1 MEKKELE
8 LYIHIPFCVKKCDYC
23 DFLSFPAD
31 NRTQRRYVD
40 ALQKEITCYGAL
52 YPDRKITTI
61 FIGGGTPSWL
71 DEEEIVRI
79 LHTVREAFEVE
90 RDAEITI
97 ECNPGTAT
105 AHKLVRYREAG
116 INRISIGL
124 QSAHNEELAL
134 LGRIH
139 TWEQFLKTYDLARKA
154 GFSNI
159 NVDLMSALPGQT
171 LETFSDTLKKVL
183 ALKPEHLSV
192 YSLMIEEGTP
202 FYERYREDEKHR
214 EAGEPTELL
223 PDEEQEYAVTKLTQ
237 RVLREAGYH
246 WYEVSNFAKPGYECR
261 HNIGYWKRADYLG
274 VGLGAASLIDNVRYA
289 NVRDLEEYCKECES
303 LWEEFTELG
312 GEKPDKVQ
320 MDSSKKNIQ
329 IERIEMQQKEKYSGK
344 EDRKRF
350 AESIRKTLCSS
361 TEPVTREEQMEE
373 FMFLGLRMTEGVS
386 RAEFEQHFVTTIE
399 AVYGDVL
406 RQLQKEGLL
415 VKQEGRICLTE
426 RGMDVNNYVVEQF
439 ML

>member
-40 ALQKEITCYGAL
+40 AVQKEIIYYGAL

-79 LHTVREAFEVE
+79 LHTVREAFAVE
-90 RDAEITI
+90 HDAEITI

-139 TWEQFLKTYDLARKA
+139 TWEQFLKTYDQARKA

-183 ALKPEHLSV
+183 ALKPEHLSA

-237 RVLREAGYH
+237 RVLMEAGYH

-274 VGLGAASLIDNVRYA
+274 IGIGAASLIDNVRYA

-303 LWEEFTELG
+303 LWEEL
-312 GEKPDKVQ
+312 
-320 MDSSKKNIQ
+320 N
-329 IERIEMQQKEKYSGK
+329 
-344 EDRKRF
+344 
-350 AESIRKTLCSS
+350 IRKTLCSS

-386 RAEFEQHFVTTIE
+386 RAEFEQHFGTTIE

>member
-40 ALQKEITCYGAL
+40 ALQKEITCYGVL

-171 LETFSDTLKKVL
+171 METFSDTLKKVL
-183 ALKPEHLSV
+183 ALKPEHLSA

-237 RVLREAGYH
+237 RVLMEAGYH

-274 VGLGAASLIDNVRYA
+274 IGIGAASLIDNVRYA
-289 NVRDLEEYCKECES
+289 NVRELLEYCKSCES
-303 LWEEFTELG
+303 LCGEFSVWKGENQTEIQPEKGQKETGHKEECRKNFTEN
-312 GEKPDKVQ
+312 V
-320 MDSSKKNIQ
+320 
-329 IERIEMQQKEKYSGK
+329 
-344 EDRKRF
+344 
-350 AESIRKTLCSS
+350 RKTLCVS

>member
-90 RDAEITI
+90 CGAEITI

-183 ALKPEHLSV
+183 ALKPEHLSA

-237 RVLREAGYH
+237 RVLKEAGYH

-289 NVRDLEEYCKECES
+289 NVREVLEYCKSCES
-303 LWEEFTELG
+303 LCGEFSVWKGGNQTEIQP
-312 GEKPDKVQ
+312 EKG
-320 MDSSKKNIQ
+320 
-329 IERIEMQQKEKYSGK
+329 QKEAGH
-344 EDRKRF
+344 EEECRKNF
-350 AESIRKTLCSS
+350 IENVRKTLCVSS
-361 TEPVTREEQMEE
+361 EPVTREEQMEE

>member
-40 ALQKEITCYGAL
+40 AVQKEIIYYGAL

-79 LHTVREAFEVE
+79 LHTVREAFAVE
-90 RDAEITI
+90 HDAEITI

-105 AHKLVRYREAG
+105 AHKLIRYREAG

-183 ALKPEHLSV
+183 ALKPEHLSA

-237 RVLREAGYH
+237 RVLMEAGYH

-274 VGLGAASLIDNVRYA
+274 IGIGAASLIDNVRYA

-303 LWEEFTELG
+303 LWEEL
-312 GEKPDKVQ
+312 
-320 MDSSKKNIQ
+320 N
-329 IERIEMQQKEKYSGK
+329 
-344 EDRKRF
+344 
-350 AESIRKTLCSS
+350 IRKTLCSS

-386 RAEFEQHFVTTIE
+386 RAEFEQYFGTTIE

-415 VKQEGRICLTE
+415 MKQEGRICLTE

>member
-40 ALQKEITCYGAL
+40 AVQKEIIYYGAL
-52 YPDRKITTI
+52 YLDRKITTI

-79 LHTVREAFEVE
+79 LHTVREAFAVE

-154 GFSNI
+154 GFSNLT
-159 NVDLMSALPGQT
+159 VDLMSALPGQT

-183 ALKPEHLSV
+183 ALKPEHLSA

-237 RVLREAGYH
+237 RVLMEAGYH

-274 VGLGAASLIDNVRYA
+274 IGIGAASLIDNVRYA
-289 NVRDLEEYCKECES
+289 NVRDLEEYGKECES
-303 LWEEFTELG
+303 LWEEL
-312 GEKPDKVQ
+312 
-320 MDSSKKNIQ
+320 NI
-329 IERIEMQQKEKYSGK
+329 RN
-344 EDRKRF
+344 
-350 AESIRKTLCSS
+350 TLCSS

-386 RAEFEQHFVTTIE
+386 RAEFEQYFGTTIE

>member
-90 RDAEITI
+90 RGAEITI

-183 ALKPEHLSV
+183 ALKPEHLSA

-237 RVLREAGYH
+237 RVLKEAGYH

-289 NVRDLEEYCKECES
+289 NVREVLEYCKSCES
-303 LWEEFTELG
+303 LCGEFSVWKGGNQTEIQPEKGQKEAGHEEECRKNFTEN
-312 GEKPDKVQ
+312 V
-320 MDSSKKNIQ
+320 
-329 IERIEMQQKEKYSGK
+329 
-344 EDRKRF
+344 
-350 AESIRKTLCSS
+350 RKTLCVSS
-361 TEPVTREEQMEE
+361 EPVTREEQMEE

>member
-90 RDAEITI
+90 RGAEITI

-183 ALKPEHLSV
+183 ALKPEHLSA

-237 RVLREAGYH
+237 RVLKEAGYH

-289 NVRDLEEYCKECES
+289 NVREVLEYCKSCES
-303 LWEEFTELG
+303 LCGEFSVWKGGNQTEIQP
-312 GEKPDKVQ
+312 EKG
-320 MDSSKKNIQ
+320 
-329 IERIEMQQKEKYSGK
+329 QKEAGH
-344 EDRKRF
+344 EEECRKNF
-350 AESIRKTLCSS
+350 IENVRKTLCVSS
-361 TEPVTREEQMEE
+361 EPVTREEQMEE

>member
-40 ALQKEITCYGAL
+40 AVQKEIIYYGAL

-79 LHTVREAFEVE
+79 LHTVREAFAVE
-90 RDAEITI
+90 HDAEITI

-183 ALKPEHLSV
+183 ALKPEHLSA

-237 RVLREAGYH
+237 RVLMEAGYH

-274 VGLGAASLIDNVRYA
+274 IGIGAASLIDNVRYA

-303 LWEEFTELG
+303 LWEEL
-312 GEKPDKVQ
+312 
-320 MDSSKKNIQ
+320 N
-329 IERIEMQQKEKYSGK
+329 
-344 EDRKRF
+344 
-350 AESIRKTLCSS
+350 IRKTLCSS

-373 FMFLGLRMTEGVS
+373 FMFLGLRMLKGVTRTEFKETFGV
-386 RAEFEQHFVTTIE
+386 EIE
-399 AVYGDVL
+399 AVYGEVL
-406 RQLQKEGLL
+406 NQLQEEDLIEKKAGVIKLSDH
-415 VKQEGRICLTE
+415 
-426 RGMDVNNYVVEQF
+426 GMDISNYVLAQF
-439 ML
+439 LLD

>member
-183 ALKPEHLSV
+183 ALKPEHLSA

-237 RVLREAGYH
+237 RVLKEAGYH

-289 NVRDLEEYCKECES
+289 NVRELLEYCKSCES
-303 LWEEFTELG
+303 LCGEFSVWKEGNQTEIQPEKGQKEAEHEEECRKNFTEN
-312 GEKPDKVQ
+312 V
-320 MDSSKKNIQ
+320 
-329 IERIEMQQKEKYSGK
+329 
-344 EDRKRF
+344 
-350 AESIRKTLCSS
+350 RKTLCISS
-361 TEPVTREEQMEE
+361 EPVTREEQMEE

>member
-40 ALQKEITCYGAL
+40 AVQKEIIYYGAL

-79 LHTVREAFEVE
+79 LHTVREAFAVE
-90 RDAEITI
+90 HDAEITI

-183 ALKPEHLSV
+183 ALKPEHLSA

-237 RVLREAGYH
+237 RVLMEAGYH

-274 VGLGAASLIDNVRYA
+274 IGIGAASLIDNVRYA

-303 LWEEFTELG
+303 LWEEL
-312 GEKPDKVQ
+312 
-320 MDSSKKNIQ
+320 N
-329 IERIEMQQKEKYSGK
+329 
-344 EDRKRF
+344 
-350 AESIRKTLCSS
+350 IRKTLCSS

-386 RAEFEQHFVTTIE
+386 RAEFEQHFGTTIE

-415 VKQEGRICLTE
+415 MKQEGRICLTE